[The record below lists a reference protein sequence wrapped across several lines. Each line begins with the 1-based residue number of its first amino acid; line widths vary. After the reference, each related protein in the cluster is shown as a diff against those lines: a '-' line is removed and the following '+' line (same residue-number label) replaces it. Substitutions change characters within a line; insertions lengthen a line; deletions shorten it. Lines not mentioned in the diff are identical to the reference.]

1 MLEILSKIMQWKKGR
16 GPASPKGPSGAFR
29 RRASV
34 ESEGDEDGA
43 SDAKA
48 RAVMQERIDLL
59 AAELLSQASAWKD
72 AELGWLAEIETLKQ
86 RNAELEGLGAAS
98 AGPRNSDGKS
108 WSGHEA
114 GEMGN
119 DIEVGDDQR
128 GGDGTRAEL
137 TKRISSMLGA
147 QIEREFERLDP
158 AIARQQ
164 RLWEERERDR
174 RAQETSVTVPDAPEQ
189 LPVSKQLQFS
199 VC

>member
-1 MLEILSKIMQWKKGR
+1 MIEGR
-16 GPASPKGPSGAFR
+16 GPTSPKGPSGAFR

-72 AELGWLAEIETLKQ
+72 AELGWHAEIEALKQ
-86 RNAELEGLGAAS
+86 RNAELEGQG
-98 AGPRNSDGKS
+98 AGPRNSDSTS

-114 GEMGN
+114 GEIGN
-119 DIEVGDDQR
+119 DVEPGDDQR
-128 GGDGTRAEL
+128 GGDGTGAEL

-174 RAQETSVTVPDAPEQ
+174 RAQETSVTVQDAPEQ

>member
-1 MLEILSKIMQWKKGR
+1 MQWIEGR
-16 GPASPKGPSGAFR
+16 GPTSPKGPSGAFR

-34 ESEGDEDGA
+34 ESEDDEDGA

-72 AELGWLAEIETLKQ
+72 AELGWHAEIEALKQ
-86 RNAELEGLGAAS
+86 RNAELEGQG
-98 AGPRNSDGKS
+98 AGPRNSDSTS

-114 GEMGN
+114 GEIGN
-119 DIEVGDDQR
+119 DVEVGDDQR
-128 GGDGTRAEL
+128 GGDGTGAEL

>member
-1 MLEILSKIMQWKKGR
+1 MTRGRGRSKRRRWRGSGRQSASASSVNVKRNANSFARITRLSKKRCSRQC
-16 GPASPKGPSGAFR
+16 S
-29 RRASV
+29 
-34 ESEGDEDGA
+34 
-43 SDAKA
+43 
-48 RAVMQERIDLL
+48 
-59 AAELLSQASAWKD
+59 ASAWKD
-72 AELGWLAEIETLKQ
+72 AELGWHAEIEALKQ
-86 RNAELEGLGAAS
+86 RNAELEGQG
-98 AGPRNSDGKS
+98 AGPRNSDSTS

-114 GEMGN
+114 GEIGN
-119 DIEVGDDQR
+119 DVEAGDDQR
-128 GGDGTRAEL
+128 GGDGTGAEL

-174 RAQETSVTVPDAPEQ
+174 RAQETSVTVPDATEQ